1 MTSPVV
7 RARGGDGGASA
18 PASGPFHENLHGV
31 RGDGRQGDRCAGVG
45 LQRGVR
51 HPSHMPE
58 LVEDHPTGGV
68 NRIGDFA
75 PTRNL
80 FKVVDPGCP
89 GVALPARFDLRTF
102 GHHEPGATALRVV
115 IRHEFVGY
123 VAGLRTARTG
133 QRGRT
138 MRFLT
143 S

>member
-1 MTSPVV
+1 
-7 RARGGDGGASA
+7 
-18 PASGPFHENLHGV
+18 
-31 RGDGRQGDRCAGVG
+31 
-45 LQRGVR
+45 
-51 HPSHMPE
+51 MPE

-133 QRGRT
+133 QRGKNDAI
-138 MRFLT
+138 LDLIGAELG
-143 S
+143 SGEQH